1 MLDIKTFSS
10 NSDTQ
15 TNSVADSYTPVCT
28 QEISLARINKSGPHT
43 TLQDLG
49 REGSQYMGF
58 SSGGA
63 ADEHAYRW
71 ANKLLNN
78 TQHTPAVEI
87 IFGPFDITFYQACT
101 IVITGA
107 QTHATLNNA
116 PIELWQTQNINSG
129 DRLKIASPTAGL
141 INYLA
146 VRGGFL
152 TSTFL
157 GSASIV
163 TREKTGPNLGVP
175 FSTNSFLSYRIF
187 NHKKDSNKIREHHQ
201 TANSHRIMPS
211 KWIPDYN
218 KPLTVHIFFNSQY
231 ALFDEDAI
239 HTLLTSVFTIDQ
251 NSNKMGYKV
260 YGRKIALSRANKTQ
274 VSEGIGY
281 GAVQIPPDGCPI
293 ILLKDRQTIGGYPKI
308 GAISQRD
315 AFKLSQ
321 RRAGQ
326 SIRFSQGNIEKEREK
341 LIKFLHYFNKNN

>member
-1 MLDIKTFSS
+1 MLDTKNLQN

-15 TNSVADSYTPVCT
+15 TSNGINSYAQQRA
-28 QEISLARINKSGPHT
+28 QEFSLAHINKSGPHT

-49 REGSQYMGF
+49 RKGSQHMGF

-78 TQHTPAVEI
+78 AQSDPAVEI
-87 IFGPFDITFYQACT
+87 IFGPFDITFHQACT
-101 IVITGA
+101 VAITGA
-107 QTHATLNNA
+107 QAHVTLNNI
-116 PIELWQTQNINSG
+116 PIKLWQTQRIKSG
-129 DRLKIASPTAGL
+129 DRLKVASPTAGL

-146 VRGGFL
+146 ISGGFL
-152 TSTFL
+152 TQMFL
-157 GSASIV
+157 GSASV
-163 TREKTGPNLGVP
+163 VVREKTGTNLGIP
-175 FSTNSFLSYRIF
+175 FSKNSFLTYQLLS
-187 NHKKDSNKIREHHQ
+187 HKKEVKNTIKNYQIARPLQ
-201 TANSHRIMPS
+201 ITPS
-211 KWIPDYN
+211 KWVPNYN
-218 KPLTVHIFFNSQY
+218 EPLTLHIFFNSQY
-231 ALFDEDAI
+231 TLFNKHAI
-239 HTLLTSVFTIDQ
+239 RRLLSNTFIVDQ

-260 YGRKIALSRANKTQ
+260 RGSKIALLNSEQ

-281 GAVQIPPDGCPI
+281 GAVQIPPDGYPI

-326 SIRFSQGNIEKEREK
+326 SIRFAQGNIQKERQE
-341 LIKFLHYFNKNN
+341 LIKFLHFFTSNSDS

>member
-1 MLDIKTFSS
+1 MLNMKTFGSSS
-10 NSDTQ
+10 NTHTSTTTD
-15 TNSVADSYTPVCT
+15 NST
-28 QEISLARINKSGPHT
+28 QELSLARINKSGPHT

-49 REGSQYMGF
+49 RKGSQYMGF

-78 TQHTPAVEI
+78 TQNAPAVEI

-101 IVITGA
+101 IAITGA
-107 QTHATLNNA
+107 QTHVTLNNE
-116 PIELWQTQNINSG
+116 PINLWQTQSINSG
-129 DRLKIASPTAGL
+129 DRLKMASPTAGL

-152 TSTFL
+152 TPMFL

-163 TREKTGPNLGVP
+163 VREKTGPNLGIP
-175 FSTNSFLSYRIF
+175 FSQNSFLSYQVLSQNNEKARR
-187 NHKKDSNKIREHHQ
+187 HKHYT
-201 TANSHRIMPS
+201 TANAHQIMPS
-211 KWIPDYN
+211 KWVPDYN
-218 KPLTVHIFFNSQY
+218 QPLTLHIFLNSQY
-231 ALFDEDAI
+231 ALFSKNAI
-239 HTLLTSVFTIDQ
+239 RTLLTNVFTVDQ

-260 YGRKIALSRANKTQ
+260 LGKKITLSHDCKTQ

-281 GAVQIPPDGCPI
+281 GAVQIPPDGYPI

-326 SIRFSQGNIEKEREK
+326 KIRFTQGNIQKERKE
-341 LIKFLHYFNKNN
+341 LINFLHYFNENN

>member
-1 MLDIKTFSS
+1 MFSTKTLSS
-10 NSDTQ
+10 NQNVRVSSD
-15 TNSVADSYTPVCT
+15 ADSFTKVLS
-28 QEISLARINKSGPHT
+28 QEFSLARINKSGPHT

-49 REGSQYMGF
+49 RKGYQHIGF
-58 SSGGA
+58 SGGGA

-78 TQHTPAVEI
+78 TQNTAAIEV

-101 IVITGA
+101 IAITGA
-107 QTHATLNNA
+107 QTHATLNN
-116 PIELWQTQNINSG
+116 ISIKLWQTHHIKSG
-129 DRLKIASPTAGL
+129 DRLKIASPTTGL

-146 VRGGFL
+146 IAGGFL
-152 TSTFL
+152 THTFL
-157 GSASIV
+157 GSASV
-163 TREKTGPNLGVP
+163 VVREKTGTNLGIP
-175 FSTNSFLSYRIF
+175 FCANSLLTYQLL
-187 NHKKDSNKIREHHQ
+187 NHKKETKNYY
-201 TANSHRIMPS
+201 TANSQKIMPN

-218 KPLTVHIFFNSQY
+218 EPLTLQIFFNSQC
-231 ALFDEDAI
+231 ALFSKHAI
-239 HTLLTSVFTIDQ
+239 HTLLNNTFIVDQ

-260 YGRKIALSRANKTQ
+260 HGKTIELSNNNKTQ

-281 GAVQIPPDGCPI
+281 GAVQIPPDGHPI

-326 SIRFSQGNIEKEREK
+326 NIRFTQGNIQKERKE
-341 LIKFLHYFNKNN
+341 LINFLRYFTAND